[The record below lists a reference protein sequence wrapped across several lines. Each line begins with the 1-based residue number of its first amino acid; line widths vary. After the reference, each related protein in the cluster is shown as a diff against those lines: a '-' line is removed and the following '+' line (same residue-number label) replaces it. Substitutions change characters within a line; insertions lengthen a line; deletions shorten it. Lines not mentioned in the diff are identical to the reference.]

1 MTQYCF
7 PVKKNRRKSAL
18 PKYEPP
24 YAKRQ
29 MMKGYSHPNSPHPS
43 QLTPDH
49 TFDGGLG
56 SKMSLTGI
64 GAGGGGP
71 PGSAGSQMMAGIPGF
86 GPPGTPG
93 YRPME

>member
-1 MTQYCF
+1 
-7 PVKKNRRKSAL
+7 
-18 PKYEPP
+18 
-24 YAKRQ
+24 

-56 SKMSLTGI
+56 SKMSLTGV
-64 GAGGGGP
+64 GVGGSQGTGGP
-71 PGSAGSQMMAGIPGF
+71 PGSAGGASSGFGQGIPGF

>member
-1 MTQYCF
+1 
-7 PVKKNRRKSAL
+7 
-18 PKYEPP
+18 
-24 YAKRQ
+24 

-49 TFDGGLG
+49 TFDGGIG

-64 GAGGGGP
+64 GGGSVGGGLGGGGQ
-71 PGSAGSQMMAGIPGF
+71 GSNPVMSGIPGF

-93 YRPME
+93 YRPIE